1 MSWINVISKDLKSY
15 SHLSKKNC
23 FICFIE
29 NFIKMIKNAFYN
41 QGVQSIMCLLV
52 LLKYKNRIVKECAK
66 FRGSRAIV
74 GLVGLVPS
82 FYHAF
87 LGISW
92 IEKFFSWVFRGSKV
106 FSRGCLVDPIAF
118 LRLISWFKDSQ
129 FSGVWER
136 VTENRNT

>member
-1 MSWINVISKDLKSY
+1 
-15 SHLSKKNC
+15 
-23 FICFIE
+23 
-29 NFIKMIKNAFYN
+29 MIKNAFYN

-87 LGISW
+87 MGRKIFLLGISRV
-92 IEKFFSWVFRGSKV
+92 KSFFSWVSRGSNSFFAAYFVIQRFPV
-106 FSRGCLVDPIAF
+106 FGCMRKSDRKQKYIKRSQTAYPIPN
-118 LRLISWFKDSQ
+118 WF
-129 FSGVWER
+129 
-136 VTENRNT
+136 